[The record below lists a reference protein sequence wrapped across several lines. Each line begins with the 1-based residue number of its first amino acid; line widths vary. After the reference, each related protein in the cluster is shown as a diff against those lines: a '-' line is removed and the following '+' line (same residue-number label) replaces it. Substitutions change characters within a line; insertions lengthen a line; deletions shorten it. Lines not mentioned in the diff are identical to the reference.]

1 MSVYAVLGRA
11 FRGSLVLVLGMAC
24 ASWSAEFETPI
35 AITNVTLVP
44 EPGQLVEGATILLDG
59 GRIAAVGTEITI
71 PSHAEVL
78 DGTGLWAYA
87 GFIDAA
93 SHVGITEKGPSA
105 EEKARLLDQEQE
117 VSQGPRTSMQKANRQ
132 GVWPHLNIYDL
143 YEADESALEAY
154 RKAGFTTALITPH
167 PAIIA
172 GKGDVVQLG
181 GKAIRRSI
189 VAPGVT
195 QIFGMGAP
203 FDRATFRQR
212 GYPTSPMGVFA
223 LVRQTFLDAQWYRE
237 RHALYRR
244 HPEAVERVAFDPVL
258 DAMGDLLDRRALVI
272 FLVNTPNEIHHALDL
287 AAEFNQPIAILG
299 GKEAWKVADRLARE
313 GVPVIA
319 SLDWEKKPRL
329 APKKKK
335 SKDVVTYTTASWTPE
350 WEDDYFE
357 PLAVRRERIR
367 EWEEQ
372 VNNVHVLMDAGV
384 TVALTGR
391 DLKNAKT
398 LWTKARDALKL
409 ELTPEELLAA
419 LTTAPASIFGLQDR
433 LGTVSEGKVGNLV
446 LMTGPLEE
454 KKSQVRYLFVDGERF
469 TFRTTEKADK
479 DDEEADGDEAEEG
492 ADVEESDSEETDPD
506 ADEEEEEEE
515 EEESDEEPEDRHP
528 WTSESADDRK
538 MPMVTKGD
546 VLLRGGTVL
555 TVTQGTHEDTD
566 ILVVNGRIRAI
577 GRGLEAPEDATVLDL
592 RGYWV
597 APGLID
603 PHSHL
608 AVTGINEG
616 SQSISSE
623 VRQADVVNH
632 TQLGIHRALA
642 GGVTTIHTMHG
653 SANTMGGQNAVLK
666 LRYNTSPREM
676 LVTSGPRI
684 VKFALGENVTRSRS
698 RPRYPNSRMGVESV
712 LRHAFNAAIEYERE
726 WREYAEKLAD
736 GVVAEIPRRDLRLEA
751 ISDIMAGDI
760 WVHSHCYRGDEM
772 LRLLA
777 VAEDYGF
784 RIATLQHV
792 LEGYRVAPEMYN
804 HGVGGSTFSDW
815 WSYKKEAYDAIPY
828 NASMMMRAG
837 IVTSLNSDSAEVIRH
852 LNLEAGKMLRFGGL
866 TADEAMRLIT
876 INPAI
881 QIGLDRRIGSIE
893 VGKDGDFAVY
903 TGHPLDTFSK
913 NVMTLIEGE
922 VYFAY
927 PGYAFDGTQP
937 GPGLTSV
944 PSPPRGPLGLEKLAG
959 AKTYAITGATVHPV
973 SAAAIENGTVIIAAG
988 KIEAVGA
995 GIDVP
1000 ADATVID
1007 ARGLHVYP
1015 GLINAA
1021 SQLGLVEISG
1031 IAQTVDA
1038 RELAEFQPDLR
1049 TMSAVNPHSEHI
1061 PVSLCEGVTTTHVIP
1076 SGGIISGRSALI
1088 QLSGWTM
1095 PELLRDGETGLVMD
1109 LPSLPTTLDKE
1120 DRKKRIDEHRE
1131 RVEDTEAFMRLAQH
1145 YAKVKATSEVPLA
1158 TDIRLNA
1165 MVPYVRGEKTVFFRA
1180 DTYKRILEA
1189 VNFAEVF
1196 GLKAAILG
1204 GGEAWKCA
1212 ELLAEKEI
1220 PVIVTDVFTIPRS
1233 RFERFDAFYTNAAK
1247 LEEAGVLFC
1256 IATDGV
1262 QFARQLP
1269 IHAGFAVAH
1278 GLPEDAGLRSITI
1291 DAAKI
1296 LGVDDEIGSLEVGKV
1311 ADVIIT
1317 TGNPMQA
1324 GTRTVGTFLAGRPV
1338 ELSSLHERS
1347 YERFTARPGPELKPT
1362 GKLRGPPPMR
1372 IAPAERPDSD

>member
-1 MSVYAVLGRA
+1 M
-11 FRGSLVLVLGMAC
+11 
-24 ASWSAEFETPI
+24 
-35 AITNVTLVP
+35 
-44 EPGQLVEGATILLDG
+44 
-59 GRIAAVGTEITI
+59 
-71 PSHAEVL
+71 
-78 DGTGLWAYA
+78 
-87 GFIDAA
+87 
-93 SHVGITEKGPSA
+93 
-105 EEKARLLDQEQE
+105 
-117 VSQGPRTSMQKANRQ
+117 SQGPRTSMQKANRQ

-143 YEADESALEAY
+143 YEADETALEAY

-258 DAMGDLLDRRALVI
+258 DAMGDLLDRRELVI
-272 FLVNTPNEIHHALDL
+272 FAVNTPNEIHHALDL
-287 AAEFNQPIAILG
+287 AGEFNQRVAILG
-299 GKEAWKVADRLARE
+299 GKEAWKVAARLAAE
-313 GVPVIA
+313 QVPVIA

-329 APKKKK
+329 APKKK

-350 WEDDYFE
+350 WEKDFFE

-372 VNNVHVLMDAGV
+372 VNNVHVLMEAGV

-391 DLKNAKT
+391 DLKDTKT
-398 LWTKARDALKL
+398 FVKRAREALEL
-409 ELTPEELLAA
+409 ELTPDELLAA

-433 LGTVSEGKVGNLV
+433 LGTVSEGKIGNLV

-469 TFRTTEKADK
+469 TFRTTDKADK
-479 DDEEADGDEAEEG
+479 DDDEAD
-492 ADVEESDSEETDPD
+492 TD
-506 ADEEEEEEE
+506 
-515 EEESDEEPEDRHP
+515 ESDEEVDAEDSEESDADAEEEEDEEEDENPEDRHP

-538 MPMVTKGD
+538 MPMITKGD

-555 TVTQGTHEDTD
+555 TVTQGTHENTD
-566 ILVVNGRIRAI
+566 ILVVDGRIRAI

-712 LRHAFNAAIEYERE
+712 FRHAFNAAIEYQRE
-726 WREYAEKLAD
+726 WGEYAEKYAES
-736 GVVAEIPRRDLRLEA
+736 VVSEIPRLDLRLEA
-751 ISDIMAGDI
+751 ISEIMAGDI

-784 RIATLQHV
+784 RIGTLQHV

-913 NVMTLIEGE
+913 NVMTLIEGD

-937 GPGLTSV
+937 V
-944 PSPPRGPLGLEKLAG
+944 PARDAVPAPPRGVLGLEKLAG

-973 SAAAIENGTVIIAAG
+973 SADAIENGTVIISGG

-1007 ARGLHVYP
+1007 ASGLHVYP

-1247 LEEAGVLFC
+1247 LEDAGVLFC